1 MKKII
6 HIIFNYI
13 PILLAF
19 LLPFGGRILSLLLI
33 LWFIVSWF
41 CFDGK
46 TFRAGFKNKWFLLLF
61 GFFVFHFINGWLSEN
76 YPEASTN
83 VEVKFSFLAFPY
95 FFFLYNIEKSAIKKL
110 LIAFVSGCLFALI
123 FCLCRATFYF
133 FTDGQNYFFY
143 NAFSSLIHPSY
154 FSMYLLMSIVLLQL
168 VYPVWFEKD
177 SMNKP
182 IRIGFTL
189 FFIVGIILCASKIG
203 IIAFFL
209 VSLIIL
215 AVKFKT
221 KLNFKNVSLTAM
233 VILSLSFAGYKIIPT
248 PFERLI
254 SAFNTTINEGEIDK
268 ASSESTAV
276 RILIWEQCIE
286 IIKDNFI
293 TGVDIGQANTVLQ
306 KKYQENGLT
315 GALAHNLNAHN
326 QYFQT
331 FIGLGVF
338 GFLFLL
344 MATFGAIIYGFVKK
358 NSFLVIFSLIIILN
372 FLVESM
378 LQTQAGNLF
387 YVYFLCLF
395 LRFNPLEL
403 ESSAVD

>member
-1 MKKII
+1 M
-6 HIIFNYI
+6 
-13 PILLAF
+13 
-19 LLPFGGRILSLLLI
+19 PFGGRILALLLI

-41 CFDGK
+41 CLDWK
-46 TFRAGFKNKWFLLLF
+46 TFKDGFKNKWFLLLF
-61 GFFVFHFINGWLSEN
+61 GFFVFHLINGLLSDN

-95 FFFLYNIEKSAIKKL
+95 FFFLYNIEKTAIKKL
-110 LIAFVSGCLFALI
+110 LIAFVGGCLFALL
-123 FCLCRATFYF
+123 FCMCRATFYF
-133 FTDGQNYFFY
+133 FNDGQNYFFY

-168 VYPVWFEKD
+168 AYPVWFEKD

-182 IRIGFTL
+182 IRICFTL

-221 KLNFKNVSLTAM
+221 KLNFKNVSLAL
-233 VILSLSFAGYKIIPT
+233 VLIFSLSFAGYKIIPT

-268 ASSESTAV
+268 SSSESTAV
-276 RILIWEQCIE
+276 RILIWQQCIN

-293 TGVDIGQANTVLQ
+293 TGVDIGQANALLQ
-306 KKYQENGLT
+306 KKYKENGLS
-315 GALAHNLNAHN
+315 GALAHNLNTHN

-331 FIGLGVF
+331 FIALGVF
-338 GFLFLL
+338 GFLIIF
-344 MATFGAIIYGFVKK
+344 MATVGTFIYGIARK
-358 NSFLVIFSLIIILN
+358 NIFLIIFSLIVILN

-387 YVYFLCLF
+387 YVCFLCLL
-395 LRFNPLEL
+395 LRFDPLDMEN
-403 ESSAVD
+403 SSVD